1 MPRTRKESSI
11 WQQCGEGH
19 NHKSGN
25 EADHK
30 WGNEKMEITLDK
42 IRRLLHASLGPQGK
56 GFCATPRS
64 TAPRFKVNFE
74 RCRSVVGSLPE
85 LFEMGMPKDFKEGGL
100 VIGYPLHRRET
111 PSGGI
116 GALR

>member
-1 MPRTRKESSI
+1 MPGTRKEISI
-11 WQQCGEGH
+11 SQQCGEGH
-19 NHKSGN
+19 KHKLGS

-30 WGNEKMEITLDK
+30 WGNGRMKM
-42 IRRLLHASLGPQGK
+42 ALGRIQRALAAREPCPQGK

-74 RCRSVVGSLPE
+74 RRRSIISGLPE

-100 VIGYPLHRRET
+100 VIGYPLH
-111 PSGGI
+111 
-116 GALR
+116 